1 MNLAHV
7 HLLLNHVPTV
17 GFGVGLG
24 LLVLSLVG
32 RSHDDL
38 KRASLM
44 VLFVVAILTIPVFF
58 SGKAAETVVRASAVN
73 PPARVLLSAIQR
85 HEDAALIAFA
95 LMEITGAFAW
105 LALWQWRGHK
115 RLPQWNLALVLL
127 LSIATFGLMARAA
140 TIGGDINH
148 PEIRDA
154 REVETPAGEIPDA
167 AAGLGTAR
175 AIGSWVVDH
184 SWVWPTAETLHF
196 IGLSLL
202 FAVVLVVDLRLLG
215 MGKRIPVS
223 AVSQLLPLGALG
235 LGVNLITGTLFFL
248 GRPEQYTGNVMFF
261 WKIMLVV
268 IAGVNDL
275 YLMLCPES
283 WAAGPGG
290 QAPLNAKI
298 FAASGIAL
306 WIGVLFSGHMLPF
319 IGNAF

>member
-1 MNLAHV
+1 LNLAHV

-24 LLVLSLVG
+24 LLVLSVVG

-38 KRASLM
+38 KRASLL
-44 VLFVVAILTIPVFF
+44 VLFVAAILSIPTFF
-58 SGKAAETVVRASAVN
+58 SGKAAETVVLASATN
-73 PPARVLLSAIQR
+73 PTPHLLLSTIQR
-85 HEDAALIAFA
+85 HEDAALIAFT

-105 LALWQWRGHK
+105 LALWQWRGRK
-115 RLPQWNLALVLL
+115 RLPEWNLSVVFL
-127 LSIATFGLMARAA
+127 LSIVTFGLMARAA
-140 TIGGDINH
+140 TIGGEINH
-148 PEIRDA
+148 SEIRA
-154 REVETPAGEIPDA
+154 AVQTELPAGESTEPA
-167 AAGLGTAR
+167 TVSGTAR
-175 AIGSWVVDH
+175 AIGSWVVDN

-196 IGLSLL
+196 VGLSLL
-202 FAVVLVVDLRLLG
+202 FAAVLLVDLRLLG
-215 MGKRIPVS
+215 VGTRIPVS
-223 AVSQLLPLGALG
+223 TVSQLLPVGALG

-261 WKIMLVV
+261 WKILLVV

-275 YLMLCPES
+275 YLMLCPEA

-306 WIGVLFSGHMLPF
+306 WLGVLFSGHMLPF
-319 IGNAF
+319 LGNAF